1 MPELRQDPVT
11 GTWVVIA
18 TERAKRPSD
27 FKRPA
32 EHRKGADS
40 CPFCYG
46 HEAMTP
52 PEIMAYRPQGER
64 DTPGWSVRVVP
75 NKFPALAIEEHPA
88 GVNLG
93 NDFYPLQ
100 AGYGAH
106 EVIIESPD
114 HEADLASHD
123 RQQMKDILYALRE
136 RFADLRRDRK
146 LRYIQIFKNHGA
158 TAGAS
163 LEHPHFQLIATPII
177 PSAVAEELEGAY
189 NYFERTGECVYCNVI
204 QREFLDGE
212 RLVNVN
218 DQFVAFCPYSSRSP
232 FETWI
237 LPREHHSDFDALSD
251 SQLASL
257 AELLPETFARILG
270 SLENPPYN
278 LILHSA
284 PTDLEGLEY
293 YHWHLEIIPRL
304 TIFAGFE
311 LGTGMYINPTPPET
325 AAQFLKV
332 SLSEIH

>member
-1 MPELRQDPVT
+1 MPELRNDPVT

-32 EHRKGADS
+32 EQRKGADS

-52 PEIMAYRPQGER
+52 PEIMAYRPSGGR
-64 DTPGWSVRVVP
+64 DQPGWQVRVVP

-93 NDFYPLQ
+93 NDFYQLQ

-106 EVIIESPD
+106 EVIVESPEHD
-114 HEADLASHD
+114 SELSSHPVEQTKSII
-123 RQQMKDILYALRE
+123 RALRD
-136 RFADLRRDRK
+136 RFSDLRGDK
-146 LRYIQIFKNHGA
+146 ALRYIQIFKNHGA
-158 TAGAS
+158 IAGAS
-163 LEHPHFQLIATPII
+163 LEHPHFQLIATPVI
-177 PSAVAEELEGAY
+177 PSAIAKELEGSLAHY
-189 NYFERTGECVYCNVI
+189 ERTGECIYCNLI
-204 QREFLDGE
+204 QREYLDGE
-212 RLVNVN
+212 RLVDSNSE
-218 DQFVAFCPYSSRSP
+218 FVAFCPYSSRSP

-237 LPREHHSDFDALSD
+237 LPREHHSDFDALSENQVD
-251 SQLASL
+251 ALAR
-257 AELLPETFARILG
+257 LLKEVFGRILG
-270 SLENPPYN
+270 SLDNPPFN
-278 LILHSA
+278 LVLHTA
-284 PTDLEGLEY
+284 PVDLEAAEY
-293 YHWHLEIIPRL
+293 YHWHLEVIPRL

-311 LGTGMYINPTPPET
+311 LGTGIYINPTPPET